1 MTYSSTPL
9 AVPINIFP
17 ARKSILDLPQERI
30 AGMAVRLYMLGYL
43 AWDYADTV
51 VNIAAQQKRDE
62 TKKLC
67 RAVRLLKREYD
78 RSRNSSLRDADLL
91 KERELAEMFEE
102 LCSTHMTRLCN
113 GIDADK
119 RIASLNPDGRAIV
132 KSVYMAMA
140 VIGAMQQYAAEGDL
154 WIRSQGV
161 IGKSMLSKHFSALSA
176 LLPAFAGDAYIPH
189 LSACS
194 LTASIL
200 CNEIKQLDIYH
211 NDRKL

>member
-1 MTYSSTPL
+1 MTYPPRL
-9 AVPINIFP
+9 AVPIEVF
-17 ARKSILDLPQERI
+17 ARRKTILDLPRERI
-30 AGMAVRLYMLGYL
+30 AGMAVRLYMLGYI

-67 RAVRLLKREYD
+67 RTVRELKREYD
-78 RSRNSSLRDADLL
+78 RSRNASLRDADLQ
-91 KERELAEMFEE
+91 KERELAEMFEAI
-102 LCSTHMTRLCN
+102 CAPHMTRLCN
-113 GIDADK
+113 AIDADNH
-119 RIASLNPDGRAIV
+119 IALLDPDGRMIV

-140 VIGAMQQYAAEGDL
+140 IIGAMQQYATEGDM

-161 IGKSMLSKHFSALSA
+161 VGKSMLSKHFTALA
-176 LLPAFAGDAYIPH
+176 TLMPAFAGDAYIAH

-194 LTASIL
+194 LTSSIL